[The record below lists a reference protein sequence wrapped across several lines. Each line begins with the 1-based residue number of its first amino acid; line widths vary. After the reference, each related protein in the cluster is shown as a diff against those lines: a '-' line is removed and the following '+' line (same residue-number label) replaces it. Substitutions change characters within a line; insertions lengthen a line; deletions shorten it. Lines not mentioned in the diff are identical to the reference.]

1 MIPKS
6 VSGLL
11 KKKASDM
18 MPSGFDFGPQEKEEE
33 DSDISSF
40 LDNKDIRWR
49 KFRWGWSCGWIF
61 KYGWR
66 SSWCIWTEW
75 WFGQRF

>member
-40 LDNKDIRWR
+40 LDNKDLNPFSKMNKPDTNSVKDLIS
-49 KFRWGWSCGWIF
+49 GGGS
-61 KYGWR
+61 
-66 SSWCIWTEW
+66 
-75 WFGQRF
+75 